1 MLIRRAAER
10 DIPRIHEL
18 LAQVAQV
25 HHTGRPDLF
34 RARGRKYTDAQLSQ
48 KISDENAPIFV
59 AVDGGERVLGYVFCQ
74 FEQYVN
80 HNILTD
86 VKTLYIDDLCVD
98 EALRAQHIGGA
109 LYAYAAEFARKSGC
123 YNLTLN
129 VWSCNP
135 SAIKFYES
143 CGLRPQKVH
152 LEALLSADGPGAG
165 SAEAAPM
172 IRPARP
178 DDLPALGP
186 VYGAARPRKHWGN
199 KIVVTGFEH
208 PSVQRPIRALKDRG
222 FEVVEILPESDG
234 HLDVAK
240 LAAEVDKNTVLVS
253 CMAVNNETGTL
264 QDIAALSTAVKAKNS
279 RCAVHVDAVQAW
291 LRIPIDLKKWKNVDT
306 LSVSGHK
313 VHAPKG
319 IGALFIR
326 DSVRQ
331 TLCPPYLGGHQE
343 RGLRPGTE
351 NTPYI
356 VGLGLAAAKGAK
368 NLSDRNAHIRALNAQ
383 LRTGLE
389 ELAQQAPITL
399 NSPADAVPEVLNFS
413 TNCVNS
419 QTFIEY
425 LSGRHIYISGG
436 SACDKGEPSHTLMA
450 MGAPDLAVRTALRVS
465 FCGDNTP
472 EDVQALLDGLK
483 DGLKE
488 LQHI

>member
-165 SAEAAPM
+165 SAEA
-172 IRPARP
+172 
-178 DDLPALGP
+178 
-186 VYGAARPRKHWGN
+186 
-199 KIVVTGFEH
+199 H
-208 PSVQRPIRALKDRG
+208 P
-222 FEVVEILPESDG
+222 
-234 HLDVAK
+234 
-240 LAAEVDKNTVLVS
+240 
-253 CMAVNNETGTL
+253 
-264 QDIAALSTAVKAKNS
+264 
-279 RCAVHVDAVQAW
+279 
-291 LRIPIDLKKWKNVDT
+291 
-306 LSVSGHK
+306 
-313 VHAPKG
+313 
-319 IGALFIR
+319 
-326 DSVRQ
+326 
-331 TLCPPYLGGHQE
+331 
-343 RGLRPGTE
+343 
-351 NTPYI
+351 
-356 VGLGLAAAKGAK
+356 
-368 NLSDRNAHIRALNAQ
+368 
-383 LRTGLE
+383 
-389 ELAQQAPITL
+389 
-399 NSPADAVPEVLNFS
+399 
-413 TNCVNS
+413 
-419 QTFIEY
+419 
-425 LSGRHIYISGG
+425 
-436 SACDKGEPSHTLMA
+436 
-450 MGAPDLAVRTALRVS
+450 
-465 FCGDNTP
+465 
-472 EDVQALLDGLK
+472 
-483 DGLKE
+483 
-488 LQHI
+488 